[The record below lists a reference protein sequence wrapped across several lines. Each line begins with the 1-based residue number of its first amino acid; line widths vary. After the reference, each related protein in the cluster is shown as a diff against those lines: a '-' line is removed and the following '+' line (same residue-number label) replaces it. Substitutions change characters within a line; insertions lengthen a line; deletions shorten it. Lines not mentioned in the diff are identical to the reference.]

1 MISAIILSF
10 FGLTFV
16 YTGFLASAH
25 HMTTGIVATCAGL
38 LLLAKPTLGAVK
50 LFKTQL
56 GGPSSSP
63 LPRGG
68 PRKNGK
74 KTVYLKIVKSEDEKP
89 TIH

>member
-56 GGPSSSP
+56 GGPTSS
-63 LPRGG
+63 LPRSAH
-68 PRKNGK
+68 RKNDK

>member
-1 MISAIILSF
+1 MIFAIILSF
-10 FGLTFV
+10 FGLTLM

-38 LLLAKPTLGAVK
+38 LLLAKPTLEAVK
-50 LFKTQL
+50 LFKTQF
-56 GGPSSSP
+56 GGPSSP
-63 LPRGG
+63 LPRSGH
-68 PRKNGK
+68 RKNGE